1 VRDGD
6 GVEGDPSHASAKLD
20 RLGVDIIVT
29 RTIDAIWLSMAHR

>member
-20 RLGVDIIVT
+20 RLGVDIIV
-29 RTIDAIWLSMAHR
+29 IDAIRLSMAHR